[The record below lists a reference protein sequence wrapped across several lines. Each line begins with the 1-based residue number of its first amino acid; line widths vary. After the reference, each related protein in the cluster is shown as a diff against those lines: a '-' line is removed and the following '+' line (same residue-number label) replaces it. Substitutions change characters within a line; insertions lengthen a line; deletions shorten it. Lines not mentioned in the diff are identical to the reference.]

1 MAKRQIIKIDQEK
14 CDGCGLCVPSC
25 AEGAIVIVDG
35 KAQLLADK
43 YCDGLGACLGECPVG
58 ALTIEE
64 RDTEEFVGPAPGA
77 PGEHGH
83 HEAQGA
89 AKPQAAA
96 DQPAFVC
103 PGSAMRQFAPAAA
116 APQAGASALSHWP
129 VKLRLVA
136 PKAPFFKDA
145 ELLVAA
151 DCGPF
156 AAGDFHAKYL
166 AGKAVVCGCP
176 KFDDLEES
184 VAKLTAILTENDIK
198 GVTIVNMEVPCCQGL
213 IEAVRRAFQASGKS
227 LPVSI
232 CTLGA
237 QGQVVQQAKIK
248 AA

>member
-1 MAKRQIIKIDQEK
+1 MAKRQIVKIDQEK

-43 YCDGLGACLGECPVG
+43 FCDGLGACLGECPVG

-64 RDTEEFVGPAPGA
+64 RESDEFVGPAPGA

-83 HEAQGA
+83 EGGT
-89 AKPQAAA
+89 AKPEAASA
-96 DQPAFVC
+96 PEAFVC
-103 PGSAMRQFAPAAA
+103 PGSAMRQFTPAA

-129 VKLRLVA
+129 VKLRLVS
-136 PKAPFFKDA
+136 PKAPFFKNA

-156 AAGDFHAKYL
+156 AAGDFHARYL
-166 AGKAVVCGCP
+166 AGKTVVCGCP
-176 KFDDLEES
+176 KFDDLGES
-184 VAKLTAILTENDIK
+184 VAKLTGILRENDVK
-198 GVTIVNMEVPCCQGL
+198 GITIVNMEVPCCQGL
-213 IEAVRRAFQASGKS
+213 VEAVRRALENSGKR